1 MKKTVFISL
10 MAFLTMTQAQF
21 DNVATSA
28 ATFLKIGVGGRGV
41 ALGGAHTAS
50 VNDASAMYWNPA
62 GINGVNGQELVFHQ
76 SSMYD
81 GLGLQHSYLGA
92 VVQVGSS
99 NRIGLSIN
107 HLSYGDMTRTTEFS
121 PEGEGQFT
129 ASDIAI
135 GLAFGTRVS
144 DRFRI
149 GIQTKLVRET
159 ISFSSA
165 SALAIDIGSQ
175 YTTAINGLELGMAIT
190 NFGTKMRLFGTDQ
203 KLDVDPYEDL
213 DGNPDVIA
221 RLATEDWALPMSF
234 QFGLSWMLMGE
245 NAPIK
250 NPNISIM
257 TNVEYTDPRDFNP
270 VYHFGTEITVMK
282 MVQFRAGLRNQF
294 LRYPDDLDDASEK
307 MIADYEE
314 GEYINRMSFGIGI
327 PPMQFPYTVY
337 KFSVDYSFND
347 VGLLGDTQQLT
358 ITVGF

>member
-1 MKKTVFISL
+1 MKKTALIIL
-10 MAFLTMTQAQF
+10 MVGLTVVQAQF

-62 GINGVNGQELVFHQ
+62 GINGVSGQELVFHT

-81 GLGLQHSYLGA
+81 GLGIQHSYLGA
-92 VVQVGSS
+92 VAQIGSGD
-99 NRIGLSIN
+99 RIGLSIN
-107 HLSYGDMTRTTEFS
+107 HLSYGEMTRTTEFS
-121 PEGEGQFT
+121 PEGEGEFT

-135 GLAFGTRVS
+135 GLAYGRRIS

-165 SALAIDIGSQ
+165 SALAFDVGSQ
-175 YTTAINGLELGMAIT
+175 YTTALNGIELGMAIT

-203 KLDVDPYEDL
+203 KLDVDAYEDL
-213 DGNPDVIA
+213 EGNPDVIA

-234 QFGLSWMLMGE
+234 QFGLSWLLMGE
-245 NAPIK
+245 NALIK
-250 NPNISIM
+250 SKGISIM
-257 TNVEYTDPRDFNP
+257 TNIEYTDPRDFNP
-270 VYHFGTEITVMK
+270 IYHFGTEVTVMK
-282 MVQFRAGLRNQF
+282 MIQLRGGLRHQF
-294 LRYPDDLDDASEK
+294 LRYPDDLDDTSEK
-307 MIADYEE
+307 TIDDYEE
-314 GEYINRMSFGIGI
+314 GNYSNRMSFGIGI